1 MREMPE
7 ITKSAYSISSS
18 SESSSPSTSDDRSQ
32 MAQFRRFQLEHSQFQ
47 DQESPTHAFLA
58 IKPEDCMPVAEGEVE
73 DMRRIVQVFIAD
85 TTEDIPLE
93 FGLLYKGEG
102 KFTDLTDEELFFEIG
117 MKDLLDKHNI
127 IREETLDK
135 KATKKS
141 GRDVFLEPA
150 RIRDLKMVVV
160 DIAIF

>member
-7 ITKSAYSISSS
+7 ITKTAYSSS
-18 SESSSPSTSDDRSQ
+18 SSSLDPSTSDERQ
-32 MAQFRRFQLEHSQFQ
+32 HAMFRRFQMEQQQF

-58 IKPEDCMPVAEGEVE
+58 VDPADCLPVEEGE

-93 FGLLYKGEG
+93 NGLLHQGEP

-117 MKDLLDKHNI
+117 MKDLLDKHNE
-127 IREETLDK
+127 IREKTLDK

-141 GRDVFLEPA
+141 GRDVYLEPA

-160 DIAIF
+160 DIAVF

>member
-7 ITKSAYSISSS
+7 ITKSAYSSSS
-18 SESSSPSTSDDRSQ
+18 SSLEPSTSDVSQ
-32 MAQFRRFQLEHSQFQ
+32 VALFQRFQREQSQLDEQ
-47 DQESPTHAFLA
+47 PTHAFMA
-58 IKPEDCMPVAEGEVE
+58 IDPADCLPVAEGEVE

-85 TTEDIPLE
+85 TTEDIPLDN
-93 FGLLYKGEG
+93 GLLHQGEP

-117 MKDLLDKHNI
+117 MKDLLDKHNE
-127 IREETLDK
+127 IREKTLDK

-141 GRDVFLEPA
+141 GRDVYLEPA

-160 DIAIF
+160 DIAVF

>member
-7 ITKSAYSISSS
+7 ITKTAYSLSSS

-32 MAQFRRFQLEHSQFQ
+32 IAQFRRFQLAQEMQ
-47 DQESPTHAFLA
+47 DQPTSAHFQVLEVA
-58 IKPEDCMPVAEGEVE
+58 PVEEGEVE

-93 FGLLYKGEG
+93 FGLLYQGEP

-117 MKDLLDKHNI
+117 MKGLLDKHNI

-135 KATKKS
+135 KATRKS

-160 DIAIF
+160 DIAVF

>member
-7 ITKSAYSISSS
+7 ITKTAYSSS
-18 SESSSPSTSDDRSQ
+18 SSSLDPSVSDDSQ
-32 MAQFRRFQLEHSQFQ
+32 MLQFRRFQMEQAQ
-47 DQESPTHAFLA
+47 QESPTHAFLA
-58 IKPEDCMPVAEGEVE
+58 VDPADCEPVEEGEVE

-93 FGLLYKGEG
+93 NGLLFQGEP

-117 MKDLLDKHNI
+117 MKELLDKHNE
-127 IREETLDK
+127 IREKTLDK

-141 GRDVFLEPA
+141 GRDVHLEPA

-160 DIAIF
+160 DIAVF

>member
-7 ITKSAYSISSS
+7 ITKSAYSSSS
-18 SESSSPSTSDDRSQ
+18 SSLDPSASTGDRSR
-32 MAQFRRFQLEHSQFQ
+32 MAQFRRFQMKEQFHEQ
-47 DQESPTHAFLA
+47 PTHAFLA
-58 IKPEDCMPVAEGEVE
+58 IEPADCLPVAEGEVE

-85 TTEDIPLE
+85 ITEDIPLE
-93 FGLLYKGEG
+93 FGLLYNGER

-160 DIAIF
+160 DIAVF

>member
-1 MREMPE
+1 MRGREMPE
-7 ITKSAYSISSS
+7 ITKTAYSSS
-18 SESSSPSTSDDRSQ
+18 SSSLDPSASTDETQ
-32 MAQFRRFQLEHSQFQ
+32 MMRFRRFQMEQSQHEQ
-47 DQESPTHAFLA
+47 PTHAFLA
-58 IKPEDCMPVAEGEVE
+58 IKEEDCLPVAEGEVE

-93 FGLLYKGEG
+93 FGLLYQGEP

-117 MKDLLDKHNI
+117 MKELLDKHNI
-127 IREETLDK
+127 IREETKDK

-141 GRDVFLEPA
+141 GRDVYLEPA

-160 DIAIF
+160 DIALF

>member
-1 MREMPE
+1 MEQ
-7 ITKSAYSISSS
+7 
-18 SESSSPSTSDDRSQ
+18 SQ
-32 MAQFRRFQLEHSQFQ
+32 LADEPI
-47 DQESPTHAFLA
+47 PTHAFLA
-58 IKPEDCMPVAEGEVE
+58 IKEEDCLPVEEGEAE

-93 FGLLYKGEG
+93 NGLLHQGEP

-117 MKDLLDKHNI
+117 MKELLDAHNE
-127 IREETLDK
+127 IREKTLDK

-141 GRDVFLEPA
+141 GRDVYLEPA

-160 DIAIF
+160 DIAVF